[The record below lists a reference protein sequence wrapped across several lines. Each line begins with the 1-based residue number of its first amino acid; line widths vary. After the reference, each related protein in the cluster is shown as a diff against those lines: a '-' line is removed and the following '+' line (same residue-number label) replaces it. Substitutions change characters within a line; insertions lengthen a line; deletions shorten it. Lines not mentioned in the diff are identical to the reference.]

1 MFIQTEATPNPDT
14 VKCLPGLPVAGFHGP
29 FDYPDAASAKASL
42 LARALFQVDGR
53 FHALDGICPHQGG
66 PLGRGTVCGG
76 IVTCPC
82 HGWLFDGVT
91 GQHQANRS
99 LQQPGF
105 PVKVEGQDIFVA
117 VNE

>member
-1 MFIQTEATPNPDT
+1 MPNWIRIAAVDDCPPGEAREYVVQD
-14 VKCLPGLPVAGFHGP
+14 
-29 FDYPDAASAKASL
+29 
-42 LARALFQVDGR
+42 RIIALFQVDGR
-53 FHALDGICPHQGG
+53 FYALDGICPHQGG

-76 IVTCPC
+76 IVTCPW
-82 HGWLFDGVT
+82 HGWQFDVVT
-91 GQHQANRS
+91 GQHQAKGS